1 MKNCVRK
8 SIDIVCLCLYF
19 GYVIKKKS
27 NQNDIKFLRIL
38 FLLWIYIW
46 LMWSKF
52 VVSPRSCNGK
62 FVCWIEINHLSSKQ
76 LHPSVVYGCTQFR
89 LLQPRNL
96 KICFNVMFLVEIQ
109 LDLFYFLC
117 SYLASKWSNLS
128 LSSFRVFPRSLN
140 LISSF

>member
-1 MKNCVRK
+1 
-8 SIDIVCLCLYF
+8 
-19 GYVIKKKS
+19 
-27 NQNDIKFLRIL
+27 
-38 FLLWIYIW
+38 
-46 LMWSKF
+46 MWSKF

-62 FVCWIEINHLSSKQ
+62 FVFWIEINHLSSKQ

-109 LDLFYFLC
+109 LDLFYFLR

-140 LISSF
+140 LISSFQENIMYKLEDLIQWFGLDRVVWMHGIYINGLDLDLSQGRPN